1 MIIRTGTADAPWGPV
16 RVAAGEHGVVAIEQL
31 VTEEEFKARL
41 ARRFGAAALEATSDP
56 NAGADPGDSGERGE
70 RGDSGPGDD
79 GAESQLQAAL
89 TALRAFFDGDLG
101 ALEALPLD
109 LDGRSEWDRRVLGAV
124 RELPPGTTA
133 SYGDIARM
141 IGKPGA
147 ARAVG
152 GAVGRNPIGLAIP
165 CHRVIAGDG
174 SLGGYGGGWWGGRQ
188 AGLELKRE
196 LLAREGVSIGR

>member
-1 MIIRTGTADAPWGPV
+1 MTIRIGSADAPWGPV
-16 RVAAGEHGVVAIEQL
+16 RIAAGERGVVAIEQL
-31 VTEEEFKARL
+31 VSQDEFATRL
-41 ARRFGAAALEATSDP
+41 ERRFGPAAVQSARHPGRGDAAGAAASAQLEV
-56 NAGADPGDSGERGE
+56 
-70 RGDSGPGDD
+70 
-79 GAESQLQAAL
+79 AL
-89 TALRAFFDGDLG
+89 AALRAFFDGDLG

-109 LDGRSEWDRRVLGAV
+109 LADRSDWDRIVLGAV

-133 SYGDIARM
+133 SYGDVARM

-196 LLAREGVSIGR
+196 LLAREGVAIER

>member
-1 MIIRTGTADAPWGPV
+1 MVTIRIGSADAPWGPV
-16 RVAAGEHGVVAIEQL
+16 RIAASERGVVAIEQL
-31 VTEEEFKARL
+31 VGEDEFAARL
-41 ARRFGAAALEATSDP
+41 ERRFGRAARHAAAQPGREDP
-56 NAGADPGDSGERGE
+56 AGAAP
-70 RGDSGPGDD
+70 
-79 GAESQLQAAL
+79 AAAAAATHL
-89 TALRAFFDGDLG
+89 EVALAALRAFFDGDLG
-101 ALEALPLD
+101 ALEDLPLD
-109 LDGRSEWDRRVLGAV
+109 LAGRSDWDRTVLGAV

-133 SYGDIARM
+133 SYSDVARM

-196 LLAREGVSIGR
+196 LLAREGVSIDR